1 MPGFRESWKSH
12 SDPTCNLNTND
23 TSTYLLRMNLVPIF
37 QVHRL
42 VSTTNF
48 ENATGFCHIIIGL
61 RMLGK
66 NHALTKSREEYQEI

>member
-1 MPGFRESWKSH
+1 MPGFRESLKNH
-12 SDPTCNLNTND
+12 SDPTYKLDTND
-23 TSTYLLRMNLVPIF
+23 RSTYLLRVNLAPIF

-48 ENATGFCHIIIGL
+48 ENVTGFCHIIIGL